1 MVGMATVIYG
11 LLWYHYG
18 RENRRCADGFVSPKH
33 ENLSEEQ
40 LAELGDESPH
50 YRYTVLL
57 AATQVLLPPALFF
70 FS

>member
-18 RENRRCADGFVSPKH
+18 RENRRRADGFVSPKH

-50 YRYTVLL
+50 YRYTV
-57 AATQVLLPPALFF
+57 
-70 FS
+70 